1 MNPKTKSK
9 MSKIIQHTINDAH
22 ARETGGIH
30 GWMGSPRLKR
40 ALLFQTGRTRPGH
53 DAADA
58 SVNEKVLLIGT
69 DKTKTRRD

>member
-1 MNPKTKSK
+1 MNAKTKSK

-40 ALLFQTGRTRPGH
+40 ALLFRTGRTRPGRPPLTR
-53 DAADA
+53 AL
-58 SVNEKVLLIGT
+58 SEKGLLIGT